1 VCSEINADSKFD
13 EAKVKLL
20 TGGDVLSG
28 RYMRQDFFDFVPSH
42 TLFLMGNH
50 QPQVQAGGTS
60 FWRRLRLIPFLHTVP
75 EGKRNPNLARDLVRD
90 EGAAIL
96 AWIVEGARQVLT
108 DGRHTPDSVN
118 AATADY
124 SDDTKSGVERFLD
137 EVCTTGG
144 TDTARAKA
152 V

>member
-1 VCSEINADSKFD
+1 MCSEINADSKFD

-28 RYMRQDFFDFVPSH
+28 RYMRQDFFDFVPAH

-60 FWRRLRLIPFLHTVP
+60 FWRRLRL
-75 EGKRNPNLARDLVRD
+75 
-90 EGAAIL
+90 IL